1 MSWIR
6 QSYAGLS
13 RLTLW
18 NAEDLWNHSETHS
31 GQRLFVGQ
39 EMILN
44 EVGSVGNA
52 SDLC

>member
-13 RLTLW
+13 QLTLW
-18 NAEDLWNHSETHS
+18 NAADLWSHSEADS
-31 GQRLFVGQ
+31 GQRLFFGQ

-44 EVGSVGNA
+44 EAGSVGNA